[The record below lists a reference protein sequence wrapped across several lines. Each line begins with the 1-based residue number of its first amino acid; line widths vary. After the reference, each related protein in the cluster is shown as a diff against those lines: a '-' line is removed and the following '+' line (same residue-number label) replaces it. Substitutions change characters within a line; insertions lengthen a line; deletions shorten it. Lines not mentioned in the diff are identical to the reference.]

1 MPKTKQTMSWLM
13 LRSLCEAWEY
23 KRVCGKHEIW
33 VTSMNPPEGCEKR
46 QKPFYI
52 KYITGKGQ
60 VEEGECICLK
70 VFVDKKQ
77 RMVRFV
83 KSGAIRRVR
92 DYLVMEVNGIR
103 IVTH

>member
-1 MPKTKQTMSWLM
+1 MPKNQQTMSWMM

-46 QKPFYI
+46 RKPY
-52 KYITGKGQ
+52 YVRAVTGKG
-60 VEEGECICLK
+60 ELLEAECVTLK
-70 VFVDKKQ
+70 VDTRRKQ
-77 RMVRFV
+77 RLIQICASKQCRWL
-83 KSGAIRRVR
+83 R
-92 DYLVMEVNGIR
+92 DYLIMEVNGIR